1 MFSNCRGLGDLA
13 KHLFFVD
20 CIRNHNLD
28 FLAVSEIGRRDFI
41 QSFLNRLSGGADFVG
56 HSWLPRGHSGGILV
70 GSFIPFNK
78 VASHINHSLVS
89 LFNDAVLLR

>member
-41 QSFLNRLSGGADFVG
+41 QSFLNRLSGGADFV
-56 HSWLPRGHSGGILV
+56 
-70 GSFIPFNK
+70 
-78 VASHINHSLVS
+78 
-89 LFNDAVLLR
+89 